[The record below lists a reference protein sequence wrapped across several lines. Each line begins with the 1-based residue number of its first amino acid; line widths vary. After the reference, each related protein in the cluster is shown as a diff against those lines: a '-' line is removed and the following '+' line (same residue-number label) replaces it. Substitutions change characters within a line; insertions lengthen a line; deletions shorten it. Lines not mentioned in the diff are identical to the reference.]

1 MAIPEAQLET
11 WAKQGSV
18 TQSSTTYGTIKNALE
33 SNDAGYAGKDYQVF
47 LQGSYC
53 NDTNIWSESD
63 VDVVMRLDSTF
74 QYDISG
80 LSGTEKTLFDT
91 AFAGSASY
99 TYSTFKEDVTKRLRT
114 KFGDDMKPDTKA
126 IKVKA
131 NGSRRNADV
140 VVALEFRRYQNFFSH
155 ANQRYVTGICFYTP
169 SWDKIINYPK
179 QHSDNCT
186 VKHQETKSYFK
197 PMVRILKNA
206 RVKLANDGMIE
217 KLAIAP
223 SYFLEGL
230 MYNVPN
236 YLFMGSYQDA
246 MIGAFNWIVEQDRS
260 KFVTANEQFYLL
272 GDSAVTWPAA
282 NCEAFLGAFIKLWND
297 WK

>member
-1 MAIPEAQLET
+1 MAIPETQLET

-33 SNDAGYAGKDYQVF
+33 SNCTGYAGKDYSVF
-47 LQGSYC
+47 LQGSYG

-63 VDVVMRLDSTF
+63 VDIVIRLNSTF
-74 QYDISG
+74 QYDISS
-80 LSGTEKTLFDT
+80 LPDT
-91 AFAGSASY
+91 QKNAFNIAHAGNASY
-99 TYSTFKEDVTKRLRT
+99 TYGTFKDDVTKQLKSR
-114 KFGDDMKPDTKA
+114 FGYDVEAGKKA

-140 VVALEFRRYQNFFSH
+140 VVAMEFRRYQSYFTLTNQSYFS
-155 ANQRYVTGICFYTP
+155 GICFYTP
-169 SWDKIINYPK
+169 SWDRIINYPK

-186 VKHQETKSYFK
+186 TKHQATKSYFK

-206 RVKLANDGMIE
+206 RMKLANDGTIDNPGV
-217 KLAIAP
+217 AP

-230 MYNVPN
+230 LYNVP
-236 YLFMGSYQDA
+236 YSLFAGSYQDA
-246 MIGAFNWIVEQDRS
+246 MVAAINWIVAQDRS

-272 GDSAVTWPAA
+272 GNSAVAWEAA
-282 NCEAFLGAFIKLWND
+282 KCDAFLRAFINLWEN
-297 WK
+297 WG